1 MILSKKIYK
10 KKYFYYKY
18 FECKQVKHTQQAFKP
33 PSAQT
38 WSEFFVF
45 LASFLMQKIIIFF
58 HVYYFIIIIIFKR
71 ELFLIRTQAHD
82 LYPIKS

>member
-33 PSAQT
+33 PSAQPG
-38 WSEFFVF
+38 VNF
-45 LASFLMQKIIIFF
+45 LCFLLHF
-58 HVYYFIIIIIFKR
+58 
-71 ELFLIRTQAHD
+71 
-82 LYPIKS
+82 